1 MDSGDRCIYVERE
14 RERERENYLLVLFPE
29 IFSPA

>member
-14 RERERENYLLVLFPE
+14 RERERELFACFVPGDL
-29 IFSPA
+29 